1 VFASLFHRLVAV
13 SGFCL
18 FASFYGQVT
27 AESATAGQQ
36 QAGEADVVYKN
47 GFVYTVDATRSR
59 AQAFAVRDG
68 KFLKVGSND
77 DMKVV
82 TGKDTKVINLKGK
95 MVMPGLIDTHIH
107 AVRGALTALGLAFPV
122 TASIDEIKAAVKKS
136 IADRKLKKG
145 DWLEGAKWQ
154 HDYKKLNA
162 KMLDEVSPDNPV
174 FLHDWTNHLAW
185 VNSAALKAA
194 KIDKNTPNPAGGVID
209 RDSPHRHAA

>member
-1 VFASLFHRLVAV
+1 MFASLFRRLLAV

-18 FASFYGQVT
+18 IASLYGQVA

-47 GFVYTVDATRSR
+47 GFVYTVDGVRSR

-68 KFLKVGSND
+68 KFLKIGSND

-95 MVMPGLIDTHIH
+95 MVMPGLVDTHIH

-122 TASIDEIKAAVKKS
+122 TASVDEIKAAVKKS
-136 IADRKLKKG
+136 ITESKTTYR
-145 DWLEGAKWQ
+145 
-154 HDYKKLNA
+154 
-162 KMLDEVSPDNPV
+162 
-174 FLHDWTNHLAW
+174 
-185 VNSAALKAA
+185 
-194 KIDKNTPNPAGGVID
+194 
-209 RDSPHRHAA
+209 